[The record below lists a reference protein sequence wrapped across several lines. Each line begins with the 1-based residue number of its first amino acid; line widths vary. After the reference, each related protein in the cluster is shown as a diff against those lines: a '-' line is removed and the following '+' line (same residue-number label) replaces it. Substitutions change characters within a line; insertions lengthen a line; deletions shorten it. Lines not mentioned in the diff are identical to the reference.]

1 MTDIEL
7 IQDFS
12 LDYFRLD
19 GKAAI
24 VTGANKGLGMGY
36 AVALAKAGADI
47 YLPYRSG
54 DIEEVRSL
62 IEATGRR
69 VEFIQGDLTDMD
81 HIRAIVKGCLDAYGH
96 IDILVNNAG
105 TNCFADFAD
114 FPDEG
119 YLRVVNTNLNSVY
132 FLSHEV
138 SREMVKQR
146 SGKIIN
152 IGSAL
157 TYTADERCPSYVA
170 AKHGVLGLTRSFA
183 NELGKYNVQTNMV
196 APGFIETGC
205 TTGVT
210 SDDDFTQRITRR
222 TPAGRWGNL
231 ADIMG
236 TIVFLASRAS
246 DYLNGSDIKVDG
258 GFSTKLV

>member
-1 MTDIEL
+1 MTDREL
-7 IQDFS
+7 ISDFS
-12 LDYFRLD
+12 MDYFRLD
-19 GKAAI
+19 GKVAI

-36 AVALAKAGADI
+36 AAALAKAGADI

-54 DIEEVRSL
+54 DISEVREL
-62 IEATGRR
+62 IESAGRR
-69 VEFIQGDLTDMD
+69 VEFIQGDLTDPD
-81 HIRAIVKGCLDAYGH
+81 HVRAVIDGCLKAFGRL
-96 IDILVNNAG
+96 DILVNNAG
-105 TNCFADFAD
+105 TNCFEDFEK

-119 YLRVVNTNLNSVY
+119 YMRVINTNLNSVY
-132 FLSHEV
+132 FLGHEAAKV
-138 SREMVKQR
+138 MIKQK

-157 TYTADERCPSYVA
+157 SYTADERCPSYIA
-170 AKHGVLGLTRSFA
+170 AKHGVIGLTRSFA
-183 NELGKYNVQTNMV
+183 NELGKYNIQTNV
-196 APGFIETGC
+196 VCPGFIETGC
-205 TTGVT
+205 TAGVT
-210 SDDDFTQRITRR
+210 SDDDFTARITRR

-231 ADIMG
+231 ADLMG

>member
-12 LDYFRLD
+12 LNYFRLD
-19 GKAAI
+19 GKVAI

-54 DIEEVRSL
+54 DIEEVKAL
-62 IEATGRR
+62 IEAEGRR
-69 VEFIQGDLTDMD
+69 VEFIQGDLTDME
-81 HIRAIVKGCLDAYGH
+81 HIHAIVEGCMAAYGK
-96 IDILVNNAG
+96 IDILVTNAG
-105 TNCFADFAD
+105 TNCFEDFVD
-114 FPDEG
+114 FPDDG
-119 YLRVVNTNLNSVY
+119 YMRVINTNLNSVY
-132 FLSHEV
+132 FLGHEV
-138 SREMVKQR
+138 SKIMIKQGH
-146 SGKIIN
+146 GKIIN

-157 TYTADERCPSYVA
+157 SYTADERCPSYIA
-170 AKHGVLGLTRSFA
+170 AKHGIIGLTRSFA
-183 NELGKYNVQTNMV
+183 NELGKYNIQTNV
-196 APGFIETGC
+196 VCPGFIETGC
-205 TTGVT
+205 TAGVV
-210 SDDDFTQRITRR
+210 SDDDFTARITRR
-222 TPAGRWGNL
+222 ITAGRWGNL

-246 DYLNGSDIKVDG
+246 DYVNGADIKVDG